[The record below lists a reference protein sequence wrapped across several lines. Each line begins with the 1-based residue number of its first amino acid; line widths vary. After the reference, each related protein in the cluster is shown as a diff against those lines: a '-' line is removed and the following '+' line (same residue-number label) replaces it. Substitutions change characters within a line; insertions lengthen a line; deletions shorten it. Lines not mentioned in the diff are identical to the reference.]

1 MAKLLLGEEVILND
15 LSLCDTY
22 FKRLRGLM
30 GLDVDKESGVIIL
43 PCNSIHTM
51 FMKEPIDVLF
61 LDDNGIIIKTLWNVA
76 PWRII
81 GIVKEAVSVV
91 EGKAGVFSKLLR
103 VGDKVYIQP

>member
-1 MAKLLLGEEVILND
+1 MGKEVILSD
-15 LSLCDTY
+15 LSFCDTF

-30 GLDVDKESGVIIL
+30 GQNIDKESGVIIL

-61 LDDNGIIIKTLWNVA
+61 IDDNGIIIKTLWNLA
-76 PWRII
+76 PWRFI
-81 GIVKEAVSVV
+81 GIVNEAVGVV
-91 EGKAGVFSKLLR
+91 EGKSGSFSKLLR

>member
-1 MAKLLLGEEVILND
+1 MFINQND
-15 LSLCDTY
+15 TN

-30 GLDVDKESGVIIL
+30 GLDIDQESGVIIQ

-81 GIVKEAVSVV
+81 GIVKESVSVV